1 MVLTKEQAMLRPVLV
16 ALCAAT
22 IVTGAMAQSTG
33 VDVCDDFLKK
43 YEICI
48 NTKIPAGFR
57 DGHRSILNNARSIFA
72 QVKRTGEKPSCDQM
86 AEDYK
91 AQLRGVGCE
100 F

>member
-1 MVLTKEQAMLRPVLV
+1 MLRPALV

-22 IVTGAMAQSTG
+22 IATGAMAQPKG
-33 VDVCDDFLKK
+33 VDACDDFLKK

-48 NTKIPAGFR
+48 NTKIPADFR
-57 DGHRSILNNARSIFA
+57 DGHRSVLNNARSIFA
-72 QVKRTGEKPSCDQM
+72 QVKRTGEKHSCEQM

-91 AQLRGVGCE
+91 AQLRRVGCP

>member
-1 MVLTKEQAMLRPVLV
+1 MLRPALG

-22 IVTGAMAQSTG
+22 IATGAMAQSKG

-48 NTKIPAGFR
+48 NTKISAEFR
-57 DGHRSILNNARSIFA
+57 DRHRTVLNSARSIFA

-91 AQLRGVGCE
+91 ARLRSVGCE